1 MESKRPRHDSTGEAA
16 NAPSLGS
23 VTAVAAAA
31 ADLKPVANASPLG
44 LVIAAHTGE
53 DAGDNAELKPAA
65 NASSLVA
72 AHTGADAGDN
82 TLLNPG
88 ANPPP
93 LGLGI
98 AAHPGVVAD
107 SDDDLPEELSN
118 EEAIV
123 QNLHLDLSIEA
134 SAPFNPFPLIR
145 SLETFDDWNSEDYKR
160 YFDHLCYEKGHRYL
174 KQFERDYIQTY
185 ASQNPQGRH
194 IRF

>member
-72 AHTGADAGDN
+72 AHTGAD
-82 TLLNPG
+82 
-88 ANPPP
+88 
-93 LGLGI
+93 
-98 AAHPGVVAD
+98 AD